1 MPQPDC
7 FLRYCI
13 SAARRNFTSGKSHV
27 CVLERPD
34 AAATRGF
41 KMVLFTHRSKYHC
54 RCKCAPP
61 CALLGLFIV
70 HCSHL
75 SELCEAQYS
84 VLLQWIES
92 LQSTFF
98 ANFVAVLSCQLEADD
113 PLLVAYYWC
122 RRCSRLWTW
131 RSWCCEDWIAPLHEI
146 AAVYWSGFS
155 GRPSNSH

>member
-1 MPQPDC
+1 MDLNECCMSTDVGTWTNLLIFEPDTDAATG
-7 FLRYCI
+7 LLSPLLYKRY
-13 SAARRNFTSGKSHV
+13 RRNFTSGKSHV

-92 LQSTFF
+92 LQSIHFLLI
-98 ANFVAVLSCQLEADD
+98 LSPFC
-113 PLLVAYYWC
+113 PV
-122 RRCSRLWTW
+122 S
-131 RSWCCEDWIAPLHEI
+131 
-146 AAVYWSGFS
+146 
-155 GRPSNSH
+155 